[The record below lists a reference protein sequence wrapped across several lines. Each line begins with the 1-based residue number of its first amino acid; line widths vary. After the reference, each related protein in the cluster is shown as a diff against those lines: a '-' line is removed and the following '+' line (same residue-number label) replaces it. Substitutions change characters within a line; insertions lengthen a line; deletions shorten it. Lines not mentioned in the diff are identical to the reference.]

1 MAFISLF
8 SLFSGVLFLKIP
20 EPSQTAIAC
29 GKEGMPAGLQLAGVI
44 NRVTMFSGART
55 TPAEKEESGRVK
67 GAY

>member
-20 EPSQTAIAC
+20 EPSQTAIAARR
-29 GKEGMPAGLQLAGVI
+29 EWMPAQVTGAI